1 MVDDFGTRELSC
13 WQGQDREALER
24 DGIDTGTKVMF
35 WEKNE
40 TIFLLKNY
48 QQPR

>member
-1 MVDDFGTRELSC
+1 MGVRRVIVVDDFGTRELSC

-35 WEKNE
+35 WEKMRP
-40 TIFLLKNY
+40 FFC
-48 QQPR
+48 